1 MIQERSS
8 LRHNNGRMLVARPT
22 FALFN
27 IFLPAVSSDSELSAV
42 IQSQINDLVTQ
53 VGATGYTLLPPSV
66 GLWFHDDTIC
76 QDCVHPIQIVV
87 EDTPSTYEQIE
98 KFVRAVASLLS
109 QRWLYVF
116 QVPVRVNEPTG
127 RRF

>member
-1 MIQERSS
+1 M
-8 LRHNNGRMLVARPT
+8 
-22 FALFN
+22 
-27 IFLPAVSSDSELSAV
+27 
-42 IQSQINDLVTQ
+42 TQ

-66 GLWFHDDTIC
+66 GLWFHDGTIC
-76 QDCVHPIQIVV
+76 QDCVHPIQIVA
-87 EDTPSTYEQIE
+87 EDAPSTYEQIE
-98 KFVRAVASLLS
+98 KFVLAVATLLD